1 MTAARL
7 TIGLLGAALLSGGIV
22 FGILVQRV
30 GAPVVWGVGFVLAA
44 YGAWLILQA
53 ARGPG

>member
-1 MTAARL
+1 MRGARL
-7 TIGLLGAALLSGGIV
+7 LIGLLGAALLVGGIV
-22 FGILVQRV
+22 FGTLVQRV
-30 GAPVVWGVGFVLAA
+30 GAPVVWGIGFALAA